1 MKKLFTLL
9 AAVMFVTLAVNARQS
24 WDFRKWS
31 AATLSALQV
40 DMEVNGA
47 NTNWRNYESDATKAD
62 QQHYWIARK
71 MAGTL
76 VTNDGSGDKVIKET
90 EGLTFGASAAK
101 KLVISYNHNN
111 KGENGGSFLWFN
123 GKNET
128 MTIPNVV
135 GGQKLKTAIE
145 SHSGTEARGFTITF
159 NGTTLTSN
167 AADGKFVPVEYT
179 EYEVDLPEGQGDLV
193 FKTTN
198 GCHLFYV
205 IIGEGDAP
213 TTQKVGY
220 LYYEAA
226 GKAFEELPLYAA
238 VKDLENVTFEPIK
251 VDEAIPAAEALQAYD
266 AIVLDGS
273 IPADADLVAGL
284 KDNIQWQ
291 PTLNVNAD
299 LAEAF
304 GYGTKVAQTEGAE
317 SEMAVIKDIKKNWFA
332 GFEGYDYDEGIGNM
346 VGLTTG
352 AAWPTPLILQGK
364 HATDTRYMV
373 WLDADMAVCNDSVIG
388 YVHNAGH
395 NAYAYYGVAADYL
408 EGTEVILKNIITDLI
423 GSKSEIDVAPIP
435 TFKGEYKE
443 QESTITIANANKNA
457 TIYYTID
464 GSEPTTAS
472 LIYTAPL
479 VFYTEATIKAMAVV
493 DGYKQSETV
502 SFDVKL
508 YHQAKIP
515 TISVEGNSDKGD
527 MVVTLSSDEDV
538 DIFYNFSG
546 KATDP
551 SSKYEEPIK
560 INTVCNIYAY
570 AIGKEGVALVTSDV
584 ASQQIY
590 ANIKN
595 IRRDELAHFNADKS
609 WATLSTDETPSLV
622 LNGTPQT
629 AWANSSNYYFS
640 WGKTAVKSSEDV
652 GDPMIDPATG
662 DPMMDENGNFIYEQK
677 VREPEVTTNAN
688 DPDWKLVSQGQ
699 VMIHQVISIGKDVG
713 NGEGYNPDNATDLL
727 NVSYMTANDIQCAAK
742 FSGDKYT
749 ARIESTKKFQ
759 APFNVLYFAGTAN
772 ANEKTAVQIS
782 ADGENWETVGD
793 TVSCSATKR
802 LWKQFEVSYEGTD
815 EVYVRVAHVATGSA
829 AQIYDI
835 YVFNEGEKSK
845 AMMEEYAT
853 GISEAVAPEVKKV
866 IRGTYNLAG
875 QKVDAN
881 FKGIVI
887 KNGVKVLQ

>member
-1 MKKLFTLL
+1 MKKIFTLL
-9 AAVMFVTLAVNARQS
+9 AAVMFVTLSVNARQS

-40 DMEVNGA
+40 DMEVNGPNA
-47 NTNWRNYESDATKAD
+47 NWRNYESDATKAD

-76 VTNDGSGDKVIKET
+76 VTNDGTGDKVIKET
-90 EGLTFGASAAK
+90 EGINFGASAAK

-111 KGENGGSFLWFN
+111 KGENGGSFIWFN

-128 MTIPNVV
+128 MTIPSVV

-145 SHSGTEARGFTITF
+145 SHSGSEARGFTITF
-159 NGTTLTSN
+159 NGATLTSN
-167 AADGKFVPVEYT
+167 SEDGKFVPVEYT
-179 EYEVDLPEGQGDLV
+179 EYEVDLPEGTGDLV

-198 GCHLFYV
+198 GCHLYYV
-205 IIGEGDAP
+205 IIGEGDQP
-213 TTQKVGY
+213 VSQKVGY

-226 GKAFEELPLYAA
+226 GKAFEELPLYTAL
-238 VKDLENVTFEPIK
+238 KDMENVTFEGIK
-251 VDEAIPAAEALQAYD
+251 VDEATPSAEQLQAYD
-266 AIVLDGS
+266 AIVLDAS

-317 SEMAVIKDIKKNWFA
+317 SEMAIITDIKKNWFA
-332 GFEGYDYDEGIGNM
+332 GFEGYEPIEEVGNT

-352 AAWPTPLILQGK
+352 EAWPTPLILQGK

-373 WLDADMAVCNDSVIG
+373 WLDADMVAHNDSVIG

-395 NAYAYYGVAADYL
+395 NAYAYYGVPSDYI
-408 EGTEVILKNIITDLI
+408 EGTEVILKNIVADLI
-423 GSKSEIDVAPIP
+423 GSKSEIDAAPIP

-443 QESTITIANANKNA
+443 QESTITISNANKNA

-464 GSEPTTAS
+464 GSDPTTAS
-472 LIYTAPL
+472 AVYTEPL
-479 VFYTEATIKAMAVV
+479 VFYTETTVKAMAMV
-493 DGYKQSETV
+493 DGYKPSEIV

-508 YHQAKIP
+508 YHQAKTPVIA
-515 TISVEGNSDKGD
+515 IEGSMDKGD
-527 MVVTLSSDEDV
+527 IIVTLSSDEDV

-546 KATDP
+546 KVTDP

-560 INTVCNIYAY
+560 INTTGTIYAY
-570 AIGKEGVALVTSDV
+570 AVGKEGVALVTSDV
-584 ASQQIY
+584 ASQQIF

-609 WATLSTDETPSLV
+609 WATLSTEEAPSLV

-640 WGKTAVKSSEDV
+640 WGKTAVMSYENV
-652 GDPMIDPATG
+652 GEPLVDPETG
-662 DPMMDENGNFIYEQK
+662 DPIMDEQGNFVYDTK
-677 VREPEVTTNAN
+677 DREAEVTTNAN

-699 VMIHQVISIGKDVG
+699 IMIHQVISIGKDVG
-713 NGEGYNPDNATDLL
+713 NGEGYNPDSATDLL
-727 NVSYMTANDIQCAAK
+727 NVSYMTANDIQCAGKA
-742 FSGDKYT
+742 SGDKYT

-759 APFNVLYFAGTAN
+759 APFNILCFVGTAN
-772 ANEKTAVQIS
+772 ANEKVAAQIS
-782 ADGENWETVGD
+782 ADGENWTTVGD
-793 TVSCSATKR
+793 TISCSATKR

-835 YVFNEGEKSK
+835 YVFNEGEKSR
-845 AMMEEYAT
+845 AIMEEYAT
-853 GISEAVAPEVKKV
+853 GIKETVAPAVKKV

-887 KNGVKVLQ
+887 KNGVKVMQ